1 MSEKLREIKD
11 ITICESTA
19 ELLTKG
25 RADGV
30 STNFDRADEIK
41 PCPIGAVQAC
51 CKHCY
56 MGPCR
61 LSTKAPYEKVGVCG
75 ANIDVFQA
83 RGFARAVAAGTA
95 AHSDH
100 GREMAELFLSVA
112 KGENPDYDIRD
123 QKKVYTMAKYY
134 GIATEGKEF
143 NQIAIELGE
152 ACVAEFGQ
160 QHGYLKML
168 ERAPA
173 KRFQI
178 WKDLGILP
186 RGVDR
191 EVVEMMHRT
200 TMGVDQE
207 YRNITLGA
215 ARCALAD
222 GWGGS
227 MISTGL
233 SDALFGT
240 PAPIAAEVDLGV
252 LDAKRVNIVVNGHE
266 PHVLDMV
273 VRMSEDPALIAK
285 AKAAGAEG
293 INVVGMCC
301 SGNEQL
307 IRRGLSHAGNFVMAD
322 AAIITGIVDAFM
334 VDVQCI
340 MMGLSQL
347 SKCYH
352 TKFITTN
359 YRCQIAGAEHIEFS
373 GEHKAKETGVLLVE
387 KAIEAYKNR
396 DASKICAPT
405 RKEKMVG
412 GFSHETINYMLGGS
426 FRGSYTPLNDNI
438 INGRIRG
445 VAGVV
450 GCNNPRIKHDW
461 VHVEL
466 VKELLKN
473 DVLVVQTG
481 CSALALAKLGFMQP
495 EAALKYCGPGL
506 REVCEAVGIP
516 PVLHSGACVDNSRV
530 LEALSAMVAAGGLGT
545 DVSDLPV
552 AGAAPEYMS
561 EKAIAIG
568 HYFVASGVFTVF
580 GVTFP
585 VVEGTQFADYLY
597 GGIEKDLGGKW
608 AFEQDPYKMAQLMIG
623 HINKKR
629 EALGIMEKKERVLF
643 DMEARR
649 QLEAK

>member
-1 MSEKLREIKD
+1 MSKLREIKD
-11 ITICESTA
+11 VTVCESTA
-19 ELLTKG
+19 QMLTKG
-25 RADGV
+25 RADGTPTV
-30 STNFDRADEIK
+30 FDRADDMK
-41 PCPIGAVQAC
+41 PCPIGAQQAC

-61 LSTKAPYEKVGVCG
+61 LSSKAPYEKVGICG
-75 ANIDVFQA
+75 ANIDTFQA
-83 RGFARAVAAGTA
+83 RGFGRAVAAGTA

-112 KGENPDYDIRD
+112 RGENPDFEIKDVKKLKTMCGYYD
-123 QKKVYTMAKYY
+123 
-134 GIATEGKEF
+134 IATEGREVKDM
-143 NQIAIELGE
+143 ALELAE
-152 ACVAEFGQ
+152 ACLAEFGQ
-160 QHGYLKML
+160 QEGHLKML

-173 KRFQI
+173 KRFEL
-178 WKDLGILP
+178 WKELGILP
-186 RGVDR
+186 RGIDR

-207 YRNITLGA
+207 YRNIILA
-215 ARCALAD
+215 SARCALAD

-233 SDALFGT
+233 SDIMFGT
-240 PAPIAAEVDLGV
+240 PEPIASDVDLGV
-252 LDAKRVNIVVNGHE
+252 LEEKQVNVIVNGHE
-266 PHVLDMV
+266 PQLLDMMA
-273 VRMSEDPALIAK
+273 RLAEDPAMLEK
-285 AKAAGAEG
+285 AKAVGAEG

-307 IRRGLSHAGNFVMAD
+307 IRRGLPHAGNFVMAD
-322 AAIITGIVDAFM
+322 AAVITGIVDSVM

-340 MMGLSQL
+340 MSGIVETT
-347 SKCYH
+347 KCYH
-352 TKFITTN
+352 TKFFTTN
-359 YRCQIAGAEHIEFS
+359 TRCQIDGAEHIEFEAMHGAREA
-373 GEHKAKETGVLLVE
+373 GEELMTRS
-387 KAIEAYKNR
+387 IENFKNR
-396 DASKICAPT
+396 NPDKIQVPT
-405 RKEKMVG
+405 KTEKMIG

-426 FRGSYTPLNDNI
+426 FRASYTPLNDNI

-450 GCNNPRIKHDW
+450 GCNNPRVTHDSA
-461 VHVEL
+461 HVQL

-481 CSALALAKLGFMQP
+481 CSALAMAKLGFMQP
-495 EAALKYCGPGL
+495 EAAKKYCGPGL
-506 REVCEAVGIP
+506 QEVCEAVGIP
-516 PVLHSGACVDNSRV
+516 PVLHAGSCVDNSRI
-530 LEALSAMVAAGGLGT
+530 LEALSAMVAAGGLG
-545 DVSDLPV
+545 DDISDLPV

-568 HYFVASGVFTVF
+568 HYVVASGVYTLF

-585 VVEGTQFADYLY
+585 FTEGTKFEEYMF
-597 GGIEKDLGGKW
+597 GGIEKDLGATW
-608 AFEQDPYKMAQLMIG
+608 AFETDPIKMAQMMID

-649 QLEAK
+649 QL

>member
-1 MSEKLREIKD
+1 MSNLREIQD

-30 STNFDRADEIK
+30 STAFDRADEMK

-83 RGFARAVAAGTA
+83 RGFARAVAAGTS

-112 KGENPDYDIRD
+112 KGENPDYEIRD
-123 QKKVYTMAKYY
+123 PKKVLSMAKYY
-134 GIATEGKEF
+134 GIATEGRELKE
-143 NQIAIELGE
+143 IAVELGE
-152 ACVAEFGQ
+152 KCCAEFGQ
-160 QHGYLKML
+160 QHGHLKML
-168 ERAPA
+168 ERAPKA
-173 KRFQI
+173 RFQL
-178 WKDLGILP
+178 WKELGILP

-191 EVVEMMHRT
+191 EVVEMLHRT
-200 TMGVDQE
+200 AIGVDQE
-207 YRNITLGA
+207 YRNLMLGA
-215 ARCALAD
+215 ARCSLAD

-240 PAPIAAEVDLGV
+240 PEPTAAEVDLGV
-252 LDAKRVNIVVNGHE
+252 LEADMVNIVVNGHE
-266 PHVLDMV
+266 PHVLDMI
-273 VRMSEDPALIAK
+273 VRMSEDPEMVAQ
-285 AKAAGAEG
+285 AKAAGAAG

-307 IRRGLSHAGNFVMAD
+307 IRRGLSHAGNFMMAD
-322 AAIITGIVDAFM
+322 AAIITGAVDAMM

-340 MMGLSQL
+340 MMGLNTL

-359 YRCQIAGAEHIEFS
+359 YRCRIDDAEHIEFN
-373 GEHKAKETGVLLVE
+373 GEHNAKETGKVLVG
-387 KAIEAYKNR
+387 KAIEAFKNR
-396 DASKICAPT
+396 DAAKIKIPAK
-405 RKEKMVG
+405 KEKMIG

-426 FRGSYTPLNDNI
+426 FRSSYTPLNENI

-450 GCNNPRIKHDW
+450 GCNNPRAKHDW

-481 CSALALAKLGFMQP
+481 CSALAMAKLGFMQP
-495 EAALKYCGPGL
+495 EAALEYCGPGL
-506 REVCEAVGIP
+506 REVCEAVGMP
-516 PVLHSGACVDNSRV
+516 PVLHAGSCVDNSRI
-530 LEALSAMVAAGGLGT
+530 LEALAEMVNTGGLGE

-568 HYFVASGVFTVF
+568 HYFVSSGVFTVF

-585 VVEGTQFADYLY
+585 VTEGTKFADYIY
-597 GGIEKDLGGKW
+597 GGIEEDLGGKW
-608 AFEQDPYKMAQLMIG
+608 AFEPDPYKMAQLMID

-629 EALGIMEKKERVLF
+629 EALGIQEKKERVLF

-649 QLEAK
+649 ELKV

>member
-1 MSEKLREIKD
+1 MTKLREIKD

-19 ELLTKG
+19 EMLTKG
-25 RADGV
+25 RADGTPTV
-30 STNFDRADEIK
+30 FDRADDMK

-75 ANIDVFQA
+75 ANIDTFQA

-100 GREMAELFLSVA
+100 GREMVELFLSVA
-112 KGENPDYDIRD
+112 RGENTDFEIKDID
-123 QKKVYTMAKYY
+123 KLYSMCGHYEVE
-134 GIATEGKEF
+134 TEGKEV
-143 NQIAIELGE
+143 NEIAVALGE
-152 ACVAEFGQ
+152 ACLAEFGQ
-160 QHGYLKML
+160 QEGELKML
-168 ERAPA
+168 KRAPK
-173 KRFQI
+173 KRLET
-178 WKDLGILP
+178 WRELGIAP
-186 RGVDR
+186 RGIDR

-200 TMGVDQE
+200 AIGVDQE
-207 YRNITLGA
+207 YRNIILGS

-233 SDALFGT
+233 SDILFGT
-240 PAPIAAEVDLGV
+240 PKPVASEVDLGV
-252 LDAKRVNIVVNGHE
+252 LEENMVNVIVNGHE
-266 PHVLDMV
+266 PQLLDMMA
-273 VRMSEDPALIAK
+273 RLADDDAMIAK
-285 AKAAGAEG
+285 AKAVGAEG

-307 IRRGLSHAGNFVMAD
+307 IRVGLKHAGNFVMAD
-322 AAIITGIVDAFM
+322 AAVITGIVDGFM

-340 MMGLSQL
+340 MSGIVETT
-347 SKCYH
+347 KCYH
-352 TKFITTN
+352 TKFFTTN
-359 YRCQIAGAEHIEFS
+359 YRCQIDGAEHIEFEGMHGAREA
-373 GEHKAKETGVLLVE
+373 GEKLMTES
-387 KAIEAYKNR
+387 IENFANR
-396 DASKICAPT
+396 DKSRIQVPT
-405 RKEKMVG
+405 KTEKMIG

-426 FRGSYTPLNDNI
+426 FRSSYTPLNDNI

-445 VAGVV
+445 VAGIV
-450 GCNNPRIKHDW
+450 GCNNPRSKHDDA
-461 VHVEL
+461 HVTL

-495 EAALKYCGPGL
+495 EAAEKYCGPGL
-506 REVCEAVGIP
+506 KEVCAAVGMP
-516 PVLHSGACVDNSRV
+516 PVLHAGSCVDNSRI
-530 LEALSAMVAAGGLGT
+530 LEALSAMVAAGGLGD

-568 HYFVASGVFTVF
+568 HYVVASGVYTLF

-585 VVEGTQFADYLY
+585 VTPGTKFEEYIFN
-597 GGIEKDLGGKW
+597 GIEKDLGATW
-608 AFEQDPYKMAQLMIG
+608 AFETDPLKMAEKIIN
-623 HINKKR
+623 HIDKKR
-629 EALGIMEKKERVLF
+629 EALGINVKKERVLL

-649 QLEAK
+649 QLEV

>member
-1 MSEKLREIKD
+1 MSKLREIQD
-11 ITICESTA
+11 ITVCESTA
-19 ELLTKG
+19 QMLKKG
-25 RADGV
+25 REDGV
-30 STNFDRADEIK
+30 STSFDRADDLK
-41 PCPIGAVQAC
+41 PCPIGAQNAC
-51 CKHCY
+51 CKHCF

-61 LSTKAPYEKVGVCG
+61 LSSKAPYEKVGVCG
-75 ANIDVFQA
+75 ANIDTFQA

-100 GREMAELFLSVA
+100 GREMAELFYSVA
-112 KGENPDYDIRD
+112 KGENPDFEIKDEV
-123 QKKVYTMAKYY
+123 KLVEFAKYY
-134 GIATEGKEF
+134 AIETADRALKD
-143 NQIAIELGE
+143 IAIELAE
-152 ACVAEFGQ
+152 RCLAEFSQ
-160 QHGYLKML
+160 QRGHLKML
-168 ERAPA
+168 ERAPK
-173 KRFQI
+173 KRFER
-178 WKDLGILP
+178 WKELGLLP

-191 EVVEMMHRT
+191 EVVEIMHRT

-207 YRNITLGA
+207 YRNIVLGA

-233 SDALFGT
+233 SDIMFGT
-240 PAPIAAEVDLGV
+240 PTPLRASVDLGV
-252 LDAKRVNIVVNGHE
+252 LQEKQVNVIVNGHE
-266 PHVLDMV
+266 PHLLDMM
-273 VRMSEDPALIAK
+273 VRMSEDPAMIAK
-285 AKAAGAEG
+285 AKAVGAEG
-293 INVVGMCC
+293 INLVGMCC
-301 SGNEQL
+301 SGNEML
-307 IRRGLSHAGNFVMAD
+307 IRRGVPHAGNFMMCD
-322 AAIITGIVDAFM
+322 SAIITGVVDALM

-340 MMGLSQL
+340 QQGLADAA
-347 SKCYH
+347 KCYH

-359 YRCQIAGAEHIEFS
+359 YRCKVEGAEHVEFH
-373 GEHKAKETGVLLVE
+373 GDHDALATGQKLMQI
-387 KAIEAYKNR
+387 AIDNFKNR
-396 DASKICAPT
+396 TGKVQIPKKT
-405 RKEKMVG
+405 ERMVG
-412 GFSHETINYMLGGS
+412 GFSHEAINYMLGGTY
-426 FRGSYTPLNDNI
+426 RGSYTPLNDNI

-450 GCNNPRIKHDW
+450 GCNNPRAKHDW
-461 VHVEL
+461 VHIEL

-481 CSALALAKLGFMQP
+481 CSALALAKAGFMQP

-516 PVLHSGACVDNSRV
+516 PVLHSGACVDNSRI
-530 LEALSAMVAAGGLGT
+530 LEALAAMVAAGGLGD

-568 HYFVASGVFTVF
+568 HYVVASGVFTVF

-585 VVEGTQFADYLY
+585 YVEGTKFADYLF
-597 GGIEKDLGGKW
+597 GGIEKDLGATW
-608 AFEQDPYKMAQLMIG
+608 AVEPDPYKMAKLMID

-649 QLEAK
+649 ELKV

>member
-1 MSEKLREIKD
+1 MAKLREIEE
-11 ITICESTA
+11 ITVCESTA
-19 ELLTKG
+19 QMLKKG
-25 RADGV
+25 REEGV
-30 STNFDRADEIK
+30 KTAFDRADDMA
-41 PCPIGAVQAC
+41 PCPIGAQNAC

-61 LSTKAPYEKVGVCG
+61 LSSKAPYEKVGVCG
-75 ANIDVFQA
+75 ANIDTFQA

-112 KGENPDYDIRD
+112 KGENPDYEIKDEVKLLSFATD
-123 QKKVYTMAKYY
+123 F
-134 GIATEGKEF
+134 GIETADRPVKDV
-143 NQIAIELGE
+143 AIELGE
-152 ACVAEFGQ
+152 ACLSQFSQ
-160 QHGYLKML
+160 QHGHLKLL
-168 ERAPA
+168 ERAPK
-173 KRFQI
+173 KRFEK
-178 WKDLGILP
+178 WKELGVLP

-200 TMGVDQE
+200 HMGVDQE
-207 YRNITLGA
+207 YQNLIKGA

-227 MISTGL
+227 MISTEL
-233 SDALFGT
+233 SDIMFGT
-240 PAPIAAEVDLGV
+240 PKPVVSAVDLGV
-252 LDAKRVNIVVNGHE
+252 IDAKQVNLIVHGHE

-273 VRMSEDPALIAK
+273 VRLAEEPAMIAK
-285 AKAAGAEG
+285 AKALGAEG

-307 IRRGLSHAGNFVMAD
+307 VRRGLPHAGNFMQCD
-322 AAIITGIVDAFM
+322 SAIITGAVDAMM

-340 MMGLSQL
+340 QQGLSDL
-347 SKCYH
+347 AKCYH

-359 YRCQIAGAEHIEFS
+359 YRCHIEGAEHVEFDGMDGARAA
-373 GEHKAKETGVLLVE
+373 GEKLITS
-387 KAIEAYKNR
+387 AIENFKNR
-396 DASKICAPT
+396 GPKVEVPKNKTPLIA
-405 RKEKMVG
+405 

-426 FRGSYTPLNDNI
+426 FRSSYTPLNENI

-450 GCNNPRIKHDW
+450 GCNNPRVRHDW
-461 VHVEL
+461 VHIEL

-481 CSALALAKLGFMQP
+481 CSANALAKAGFMQP
-495 EAALKYCGPGL
+495 EAAKKYCGPGL
-506 REVCEAVGIP
+506 AEVCEAVGMP
-516 PVLHSGACVDNSRV
+516 PVLHSGACVDNSRILV
-530 LEALSAMVAAGGLGT
+530 AVTEMVKTGGLG
-545 DVSDLPV
+545 DDISDLPV

-568 HYFVASGVFTVF
+568 HYFVSSGVFTVF
-580 GVTFP
+580 GVSMP
-585 VVEGTQFADYLY
+585 HVVGTKYHDYLFGTMEKEY
-597 GGIEKDLGGKW
+597 GGYWAIEP
-608 AFEQDPYKMAQLMIG
+608 DPYKMAQLMID

-629 EALGIMEKKERVLF
+629 EALGIQEKKERKLF

-649 QLEAK
+649 ELKV